1 MLLDFM
7 DFFTD
12 YSLINLVDKY
22 GRTPIFYSDDYY
34 FTKFLIRNGANINH
48 IDNFGRT
55 LLFYRWPKNEE
66 LIDEIFNSGVDI
78 NIKDYKGLT
87 AFSFSLFAQQ
97 PDVFLKHIS
106 KLQEKEIVI
115 GNLYPTSSEAIKK
128 LINANITIR
137 FNDVIKIHYPLI
149 LCQQEVLSIK
159 ELMAG
164 DIHFSRPKII
174 ISECSNITSITNF
187 DNIFRKIS

>member
-1 MLLDFM
+1 
-7 DFFTD
+7 
-12 YSLINLVDKY
+12 
-22 GRTPIFYSDDYY
+22 
-34 FTKFLIRNGANINH
+34 KFLIRNGANINH

-128 LINANITIR
+128 LINANIKIR

-174 ISECSNITSITNF
+174 ISEYSNITSITNF

>member
-12 YSLINLVDKY
+12 HSLINLVDKY

-87 AFSFSLFAQQ
+87 AFSLFAQQ

-128 LINANITIR
+128 LINANIKIR

-174 ISECSNITSITNF
+174 ISEYSNITSITNF

>member
-12 YSLINLVDKY
+12 HSLINLVDKY

-128 LINANITIR
+128 LINANIKIR

-159 ELMAG
+159 ELMVG

-174 ISECSNITSITNF
+174 ISEYSNITSITNF

>member
-12 YSLINLVDKY
+12 HSLINLVDKY

-128 LINANITIR
+128 LINANIKIR

-164 DIHFSRPKII
+164 DIHFLDPK
-174 ISECSNITSITNF
+174 
-187 DNIFRKIS
+187 

>member
-12 YSLINLVDKY
+12 HSLINLVDKY

-128 LINANITIR
+128 LINANIKIR

-174 ISECSNITSITNF
+174 ISEYSNITSITNF

>member
-7 DFFTD
+7 GFFTD
-12 YSLINLVDKY
+12 HSLINLVDKY

-128 LINANITIR
+128 LINANIKIR

-174 ISECSNITSITNF
+174 ISEYSNITSITNF

>member
-1 MLLDFM
+1 LLDFM

-12 YSLINLVDKY
+12 HSLINLVDKY

-128 LINANITIR
+128 LINANIKIR

-174 ISECSNITSITNF
+174 ISEYSNITSITNF

>member
-12 YSLINLVDKY
+12 HSLINLVDKY

-128 LINANITIR
+128 LINANIKII

-174 ISECSNITSITNF
+174 ISEYSNITSITNF

>member
-1 MLLDFM
+1 
-7 DFFTD
+7 
-12 YSLINLVDKY
+12 
-22 GRTPIFYSDDYY
+22 
-34 FTKFLIRNGANINH
+34 
-48 IDNFGRT
+48 
-55 LLFYRWPKNEE
+55 
-66 LIDEIFNSGVDI
+66 
-78 NIKDYKGLT
+78 YKGLT

-128 LINANITIR
+128 LINANIKIR

-174 ISECSNITSITNF
+174 ISEYSNITSITNF